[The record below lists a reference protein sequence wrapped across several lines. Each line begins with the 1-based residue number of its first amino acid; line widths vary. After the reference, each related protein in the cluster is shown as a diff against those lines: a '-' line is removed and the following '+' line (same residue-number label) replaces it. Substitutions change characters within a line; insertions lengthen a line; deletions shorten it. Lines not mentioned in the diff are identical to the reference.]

1 MFKNHNTVVLSFGRS
16 AQKSHT
22 AAENKYSW
30 CWGFRMKLERESGSW
45 VLLEPRVL
53 TTLWGSHGVQAELE
67 QQRALLVSF
76 SLNSEPPG
84 ATKALRAYTMDDDF
98 LIVY

>member
-1 MFKNHNTVVLSFGRS
+1 M
-16 AQKSHT
+16 
-22 AAENKYSW
+22 
-30 CWGFRMKLERESGSW
+30 
-45 VLLEPRVL
+45 LEPRVL
-53 TTLWGSHGVQAELE
+53 TTLQGSHGVQAELE